1 MPAPER
7 SSTPAGPLAR
17 LADLAVRRRGLMV
30 VAWVVILAATIAL
43 APRVAGDF
51 AADYSTPGA
60 EFDRRRRSDRAALP
74 RHHRGVDRRGL
85 AGPRRRHGAGR
96 PGAR

>member
-1 MPAPER
+1 MPAPPR
-7 SSTPAGPLAR
+7 PSPRPARPLAR

-60 EFDRRRRSDRAALP
+60 EST
-74 RHHRGVDRRGL
+74 
-85 AGPRRRHGAGR
+85 
-96 PGAR
+96 